1 MICQAGCIGLR
12 PGRRFG
18 ERLRSKSAALAGK
31 RYRFD
36 DGASMMGSNDLH
48 CLQLESFAAVRLT
61 TGSTRTHYSAL
72 LRCAG
77 IFTSPKRA
85 VLGRLS
91 QR

>member
-1 MICQAGCIGLR
+1 
-12 PGRRFG
+12 
-18 ERLRSKSAALAGK
+18 
-31 RYRFD
+31 
-36 DGASMMGSNDLH
+36 MMGSNDPRFLK
-48 CLQLESFAAVRLT
+48 LESLEAVRLT

-91 QR
+91 QRYIARETGFAFGVIEYL